1 MTAGGAADED
11 WMEAGRRAP
20 TRSWG
25 RAPFAVGATVL
36 LASFGCGEGGDEPG
50 LATALGGGSGGAGGV
65 VAIGRGGG
73 AGGLPGGG
81 AGGTGGDAGPG
92 GLGTGGGTAG
102 GAGTGEPESGGAAT
116 GSAASGGVAVGGASS
131 GGAFTGG
138 LGARGG
144 AVTGGAGSGGGATGG
159 VGTGGLVATGGAGQ
173 GGFEAGGVGTGGEPP
188 TGGISGGTA
197 GSDGAPGGGSGQGAG
212 GTNIGGASSGG
223 ADTGGAATG
232 GTSSFFRN
240 PLNQSHGSDPFMVRY
255 EGYYYLVATTWGTT
269 LTMKRGRTI
278 QELKD
283 ATATTIW
290 QDASAQRC
298 CNMWAP
304 ELYLVDGPHGL
315 RWYHYYTAG
324 DGDDLG
330 TQRLHVL
337 ESEGTDPMG
346 PYHYQ
351 GQLMDY
357 WAIDGS
363 VLVVGS
369 SRYLLFSAWS
379 GPTQNV
385 WIIAMTNPWTVTGER
400 TLLTAPTY
408 AWEQEGS
415 DPVNEGPVALYHGG
429 RTFVVYSASQCADP
443 GYKLG
448 LLELTGTNPLAAGAW
463 VKSASPVF
471 QAANGAYGPGHNGFF
486 VSPDGSEDW
495 IVYHATTN
503 PSGSCWTDRTT
514 RVQRFTWNAD
524 GTPYFGEP
532 LALDTDIAAPAGE

>member
-1 MTAGGAADED
+1 MRHRVGAAVAVGALLGAIGCGAAGDESGDAAANGGATGGTGGAA
-11 WMEAGRRAP
+11 
-20 TRSWG
+20 T
-25 RAPFAVGATVL
+25 
-36 LASFGCGEGGDEPG
+36 
-50 LATALGGGSGGAGGV
+50 GGV
-65 VAIGRGGG
+65 GGVTT
-73 AGGLPGGG
+73 GGLTAGG
-81 AGGTGGDAGPG
+81 AGGTGGAEGSG
-92 GLGTGGGTAG
+92 GLSTGGTTVGGAGSGGLASG
-102 GAGTGEPESGGAAT
+102 GAGTGGSASGGTSVGGATSGGASTGGASTGGAT
-116 GSAASGGVAVGGASS
+116 GGLATLGGGTASGGVA
-131 GGAFTGG
+131 TGG
-138 LGARGG
+138 LATGG
-144 AVTGGAGSGGGATGG
+144 SSTGGVLETGGAGSGGLPAGG
-159 VGTGGLVATGGAGQ
+159 TSTGGAL
-173 GGFEAGGVGTGGEPP
+173 ETGGA
-188 TGGISGGTA
+188 SGGSVVGGTS
-197 GSDGAPGGGSGQGAG
+197 GSDSGGASTGGSGNG
-212 GTNIGGASSGG
+212 GTPSY
-223 ADTGGAATG
+223 
-232 GTSSFFRN
+232 FRN
-240 PLNQSHGSDPFMVRY
+240 PLNRSHGSDPFMVRH

-283 ATATTIW
+283 AEVVTVWEDTN
-290 QDASAQRC
+290 AQRC

-304 ELYLVDGPHGL
+304 ELYLIDGPNGP

-351 GQLMDY
+351 GRLLDY

-363 VLVVGS
+363 VLDVGS

-385 WIIAMTNPWTVTGER
+385 WIIALSSPWAVTGDR

-415 DPVNEGPVALYHGG
+415 DSVNEGPVALYHGG

-448 LLELTGTNPLAAGAW
+448 LLELTGTNPLDAGAW

-486 VSPDGSEDW
+486 VSPDGTEDW

-503 PSGSCWTDRTT
+503 ASGSCWTDRTT
-514 RVQRFTWNAD
+514 RIQRFSWNGD
-524 GTPYFGEP
+524 GTPSFGEP
-532 LALDTDIAAPAGE
+532 LALDTDLAAPAGE

>member
-1 MTAGGAADED
+1 L
-11 WMEAGRRAP
+11 AP
-20 TRSWG
+20 S
-25 RAPFAVGATVL
+25 AVGTAAL
-36 LASFGCGEGGDEPG
+36 LASLGCGEGGDEPG
-50 LATALGGGSGGAGGV
+50 AAASGGNGSGGAGGS
-65 VAIGRGGG
+65 VASGGSGGG
-73 AGGLPGGG
+73 TGGVTAGG
-81 AGGTGGDAGPG
+81 AGGTGGVTGPG
-92 GLGTGGGTAG
+92 GLGTGGATAG
-102 GAGTGEPESGGAAT
+102 GAGTGGRASGGAGTGGATSGGAA
-116 GSAASGGVAVGGASS
+116 VAGASS

-138 LGARGG
+138 SGTTGGVAAGG
-144 AVTGGAGSGGGATGG
+144 ASGGGGATGG
-159 VGTGGLVATGGAGQ
+159 VSTGGVSAGGLAATGGVGV
-173 GGFEAGGVGTGGEPP
+173 GGVETGGVGTG
-188 TGGISGGTA
+188 A
-197 GSDGAPGGGSGQGAG
+197 APE
-212 GTNIGGASSGG
+212 TGGASGGAAGSAAAQGGSAGAGVGGESSGG
-223 ADTGGAATG
+223 SDTGGASTGGAATG
-232 GTSSFFRN
+232 GTPSFFRN
-240 PLNQSHGSDPFMVRY
+240 PLNQSHGSDPFLVRH

-283 ATATTIW
+283 AEVVTIW
-290 QDASAQRC
+290 EDANAQRC

-304 ELYLVDGPHGL
+304 ELYLVDGPNGP

-385 WIIAMTNPWTVTGER
+385 WLIAMTSPWAVTGNR

-415 DPVNEGPVALYHGG
+415 DSVNEGPVALYHGG

-448 LLELTGTNPLAAGAW
+448 LLELTGTNPLDAGAW

-503 PSGSCWTDRTT
+503 PGGSCWTDRTT

-524 GTPYFGEP
+524 GTPSFGEP